1 MNGLFGLL
9 LAPFAMCVILT
20 GIHCYLGLHIVS
32 RGVIFVDLAL
42 AQVAALGGTVALL
55 AGYELGSTETYLIS
69 LGFTFFGAAVFA
81 LGRMREESV
90 PQEAIIGIVYAVSS
104 AAAIL
109 VLDTAP
115 HGEEAIKAMLV
126 GSILFVTWPQI
137 VKISVIYLAVGV
149 LHFLLR
155 KRFLLISMDPG
166 LARQKGL
173 RIRFWDFIFYMT
185 FGFVVT
191 SSVRVAGVLLVFS
204 YLVVPA
210 VCAMFFVRSVSSRL
224 VMGWGIG
231 FAASVLGLCTSAK
244 WDLPT
249 GASVVTVFGAT
260 LILCAATRSIM
271 RAACRRT
278 LNEER
283 RTEHAA
289 RSAVSHLFR
298 RFAGRT

>member
-1 MNGLFGLL
+1 MNGLFELL
-9 LAPFAMCVILT
+9 LAPFVACLVLA
-20 GIHCYLGLHIVS
+20 GIHCYLGIHIVS

-55 AGYELGSTETYLIS
+55 AGFELHSTEAYLVS

-81 LGRMREESV
+81 LGRVRDESV

-109 VLDTAP
+109 VLDKSP
-115 HGEEAIKAMLV
+115 HGSEAIKDMLV

-137 VKISVIYLAVGV
+137 VKISLIYLAVGA
-149 LHFLLR
+149 LHFVLR
-155 KRFLLISMDPG
+155 KRFLLISINPREAKQSGMW
-166 LARQKGL
+166 
-173 RIRFWDFIFYMT
+173 IRFWDFVFYIT

-210 VCAMFFVRSVSSRL
+210 VCAMFFVKNITHRL
-224 VMGWGIG
+224 IIGWSLG
-231 FAASVLGLCTSAK
+231 FLASVFGLYASAR

-249 GASVVTVFGAT
+249 GASVVTVFGV
-260 LILCAATRSIM
+260 ILVFCAAAKYISNNVRCCTAFRIL
-271 RAACRRT
+271 RR
-278 LNEER
+278 EE
-283 RTEHAA
+283 
-289 RSAVSHLFR
+289 
-298 RFAGRT
+298 